1 METDL
6 GPEGDVDRPYGR
18 ISLKQESEPLSESG
32 REKGLIWKA
41 WGPRSDINVW
51 KSCLFLCFVWKEG
64 RVCNISGIRDL
75 HRIGAVL

>member
-32 REKGLIWKA
+32 REKA
-41 WGPRSDINVW
+41 WP
-51 KSCLFLCFVWKEG
+51 FLTSRLVREALGWSEEMEG
-64 RVCNISGIRDL
+64 EEGVRG
-75 HRIGAVL
+75 

>member
-41 WGPRSDINVW
+41 WGP
-51 KSCLFLCFVWKEG
+51 
-64 RVCNISGIRDL
+64 
-75 HRIGAVL
+75 